1 MRKTHGPEE
10 IFLRVHVGQEGIM
23 AVFLQLLVYGL
34 QLGSIYAL
42 LAIGYTMV
50 FGIIKMINMAHCDF
64 LMMGCY
70 IVYFLVSVFF
80 GGEMIGPAIALLVVM
95 LGSGVIG
102 MVGVGIERVA
112 YRPLRNR
119 PTIMCMISAIGVSIF
134 TQNLFR
140 AVPFIGPNPRSFPQ
154 LIQDFLIQVGPVKIS
169 FTRII
174 TIVLSI
180 LIMLLLFWLIQKS
193 KIGMQMRAV
202 SNDKDASCL
211 MGININR
218 VISIT
223 FFIGAFLAAVSG
235 TFYASSY
242 PVLQPTMATTLGN
255 KAFIAAVVGGIGDIR
270 GAVLGG
276 FIIGVTEILVT
287 SVWSDFAYGF
297 CFLILILIL
306 LIKPEGILGKPV
318 KEKV

>member
-1 MRKTHGPEE
+1 
-10 IFLRVHVGQEGIM
+10 M

>member
-1 MRKTHGPEE
+1 
-10 IFLRVHVGQEGIM
+10 M

-80 GGEMIGPAIALLVVM
+80 GGEMIGPAVALLVVM

-180 LIMLLLFWLIQKS
+180 IIMLLLFWLIQKS

>member
-1 MRKTHGPEE
+1 
-10 IFLRVHVGQEGIM
+10 M
-23 AVFLQLLVYGL
+23 ANFLQLLVYGL

-70 IVYFLVSVFF
+70 IVYALVTVLF
-80 GGEMIGPAIALLVVM
+80 GGELLGPAVALLVVM
-95 LGSGVIG
+95 VGSGAIG
-102 MVGVGIERVA
+102 MVGVGIERIA

-140 AVPFIGPNPRSFPQ
+140 AVPFIGPNPRSFPK
-154 LIQDFLIQVGPVKIS
+154 LIEDYLIQVGPVKIS

-174 TIVLSI
+174 TIILSI
-180 LIMLLLFWLIQKS
+180 AIMLILFWLIQKT

-202 SNDKDASCL
+202 SNDKDASSL

-223 FFIGAFLAAVSG
+223 FFIGAMLAAISG
-235 TFYASSY
+235 SFYASSY

-297 CFLILILIL
+297 CFLVLILIL
-306 LIKPEGILGKPV
+306 LLKPEGILGKPV

>member
-1 MRKTHGPEE
+1 
-10 IFLRVHVGQEGIM
+10 M

-80 GGEMIGPAIALLVVM
+80 GGEMIGPAVALLVVM

-180 LIMLLLFWLIQKS
+180 IIMLLLFWLIQKS

-202 SNDKDASCL
+202 SNDKDAACL

>member
-1 MRKTHGPEE
+1 
-10 IFLRVHVGQEGIM
+10 M

-102 MVGVGIERVA
+102 MVGVEIERVA

-180 LIMLLLFWLIQKS
+180 IIMLLLFWLIQKS

-202 SNDKDASCL
+202 SNDKDAACL

>member
-1 MRKTHGPEE
+1 
-10 IFLRVHVGQEGIM
+10 
-23 AVFLQLLVYGL
+23 
-34 QLGSIYAL
+34 
-42 LAIGYTMV
+42 
-50 FGIIKMINMAHCDF
+50 
-64 LMMGCY
+64 
-70 IVYFLVSVFF
+70 
-80 GGEMIGPAIALLVVM
+80 
-95 LGSGVIG
+95 
-102 MVGVGIERVA
+102 
-112 YRPLRNR
+112 
-119 PTIMCMISAIGVSIF
+119 
-134 TQNLFR
+134 
-140 AVPFIGPNPRSFPQ
+140 
-154 LIQDFLIQVGPVKIS
+154 
-169 FTRII
+169 
-174 TIVLSI
+174 
-180 LIMLLLFWLIQKS
+180 
-193 KIGMQMRAV
+193 
-202 SNDKDASCL
+202 

-287 SVWSDFAYGF
+287 SVWSDFSYGF

>member
-1 MRKTHGPEE
+1 
-10 IFLRVHVGQEGIM
+10 M

-174 TIVLSI
+174 TTVLSI
-180 LIMLLLFWLIQKS
+180 IIMLLLFWLIQKS

-202 SNDKDASCL
+202 SNDKDAACL

>member
-1 MRKTHGPEE
+1 
-10 IFLRVHVGQEGIM
+10 M
-23 AVFLQLLVYGL
+23 ANFLQLLVYGI

-42 LAIGYTMV
+42 LAIGYSMV

-70 IVYFLVSVFF
+70 IVYFLVNVVF
-80 GGEMIGPAIALLVVM
+80 GGAELIGPALALLIILM
-95 LGSGVIG
+95 GSGAIG

-112 YRPLRNR
+112 YRPLRKR

-140 AVPFIGPNPRSFPQ
+140 ALPFIGPTPRYFPT
-154 LIQDFLIQVGPVKIS
+154 LIKDFTVNVGPVGIS

-174 TIVLSI
+174 TII
-180 LIMLLLFWLIQKS
+180 LAIIIMLILWYVIENT

-202 SNDKDASCL
+202 SNDKDAASL
-211 MGININR
+211 MGVNINR
-218 VISIT
+218 VISAT

-235 TFYASSY
+235 TFYATAY
-242 PVLQPTMATTLGN
+242 PVVQPTMAVALGN

-276 FIIGVTEILVT
+276 FVIGITEIMIT
-287 SVWSDFAYGF
+287 SVWSAVAYGF
-297 CFLILILIL
+297 CFLILIVIL
-306 LIKPEGILGKPV
+306 LFKPEGLLGRPMT
-318 KEKV
+318 EKV

>member
-1 MRKTHGPEE
+1 
-10 IFLRVHVGQEGIM
+10 M
-23 AVFLQLLVYGL
+23 ANFLQLLVYGL

-50 FGIIKMINMAHCDF
+50 FGIIRMINMAHCDF

-70 IVYFLVSVFF
+70 AVYFIVSLCF
-80 GGEMIGPAIALLVVM
+80 GGELMGPAVALLVV
-95 LGSGVIG
+95 LIGSSAVGF
-102 MVGVGIERVA
+102 VGVGIERVA
-112 YRPLRNR
+112 YRPLRSR

-154 LIQDFLIQVGPVKIS
+154 LIEDFLIRVGPVQVS

-174 TIVLSI
+174 TVVLS
-180 LIMLLLFWLIQKS
+180 LVIMLILFFVVQKTR
-193 KIGMQMRAV
+193 IGMQMRAV
-202 SNDKDASCL
+202 SNDQDASAL

-223 FFIGAFLAAVSG
+223 FFIGAMLAAISG
-235 TFYASSY
+235 SFYASSY

-276 FIIGVTEILVT
+276 FVIGVTEILVT

-297 CFLILILIL
+297 CFLVLIVIL
-306 LIKPEGILGKPV
+306 LLKPEGLLGKPQI
-318 KEKV
+318 EKV

>member
-1 MRKTHGPEE
+1 
-10 IFLRVHVGQEGIM
+10 M

-306 LIKPEGILGKPV
+306 LIKPEGILGKSV